1 MTPSRLALA
10 ALALL
15 ALAACHEAP
24 SPDEARTSDEAQ
36 GADEVTSATRYRDVI
51 SLLGEGDLNAYLAW
65 RTQLAQQFDE
75 ICGDTFCG
83 GDFSDL
89 GPVQLTCSATEKTTK
104 MRECLWTFGGSYG
117 AVEGATGAFE
127 VVAKTFSCRFAV
139 GVKASLFLDTMAASD
154 DPLHEPIPGRDA
166 SVYDALFGCFTSTD
180 PLPAGAP
187 GRFVDAIE
195 GLGDDDRLRF
205 VATRHALSARF
216 DEVCGDSFCEGEFSS
231 FAPLGL
237 RCSVDPA
244 TGELGACVWAFA
256 AASPNV
262 AASTGRVSHDR
273 AAFTCPLPVSGT
285 MTDLLTALEDADDPL
300 FTPLPGAGASIN
312 DALIDCL

>member
-1 MTPSRLALA
+1 MTPSRLAFA
-10 ALALL
+10 AIALL
-15 ALAACHEAP
+15 ALAACHGAP
-24 SPDEARTSDEAQ
+24 APDGARTSDEAQ
-36 GADEVTSATRYRDVI
+36 GSDEVTSATRYRDVI
-51 SLLGEGDLNAYLAW
+51 SLLGEDDLNAYLEW
-65 RTQLAQQFDE
+65 RTRLAQQFDE

-117 AVEGATGAFE
+117 AVDGATGAIE
-127 VVAKTFSCRFAV
+127 VAAKTFSCRFAV
-139 GVKASLFLDTMAASD
+139 GAKAGPFLATMAASD
-154 DPLHEPIPGRDA
+154 DPLHEPIPGRDVA
-166 SVYDALFGCFTSTD
+166 VYDALLGCFTSTD

-187 GRFVDAIE
+187 GRFVDAVE
-195 GLGDDDRLRF
+195 GLGGDDFLRLVTAR
-205 VATRHALSARF
+205 RALSARF
-216 DEVCGDSFCEGEFSS
+216 DELCGDSFCEGEFSS
-231 FAPLGL
+231 IEPLGL

-256 AASPNV
+256 GASPSV

-273 AAFTCPLPVSGT
+273 AAFACPLPVSGT
-285 MTDLLTALEDADDPL
+285 MADLLTALEGADDPL
-300 FTPLPGAGASIN
+300 FAPLPGAGASIN